1 MDDNA
6 KKSEVNSKPSIPGQ
20 GEGLSDGK
28 LPVSPLDKSEG
39 DKKTGGLGKNS
50 AFNPA
55 KDLPTSMDNLKSA
68 PLGLK
73 GGAGEKAA
81 KSAAGGGAAKD
92 PKQSKTLD
100 ALKKLSDKSDG
111 GAGGKAGKKVPKTPM
126 EKNTE
131 AKAGKAEQAANL
143 AIKEGLNKFVAP
155 GVGTAFEKAGGLR
168 GVAIIALGILVA
180 AMIPLFTFFYIMQNP
195 DEIIGKVLTNQKLR
209 DYGYDLAR
217 AFGKNILKE
226 AIDALPGLGEVDYRG
241 PNTAVAAAPVTI
253 PPGSTLERL
262 SKIDWKKAQYQT
274 LNKKDC
280 GYELKL
286 KQVINSEGRVRSV
299 PESVLNTKTGATIAL
314 DNLSANTRA
323 TYCIQQQYPIFNL
336 MARQPIT
343 REINTHENTNI
354 HLNYASKKDTEELRG
369 NKREV
374 NKYVY
379 DKTLNR
385 ITPKKEQSIDFSDY
399 QGQLDVI
406 QNSYRDAV
414 REYNAANP
422 NDQVPYSED
431 KSNLVAGIN
440 KMYEDMAAGK
450 SPYDMQIQNYINIP
464 RKDTGQS
471 RIVTTGLA
479 NTLCPFIMGFLDLGD
494 DPTEEESAKNAR
506 KAIESRLDS
515 TERGATKINTLADT
529 RKADQLSNAENNST
543 IAQQDNWASSAAYSI
558 DVHNTISGVEQNP
571 EATSTR
577 SYNARQTALYD
588 TEAIQKLK
596 NGCVF
601 ISAPG
606 GLFGSA
612 LADAGN
618 QMVADGYSDLKL
630 EIVAQS
636 EGVFNSPSDFGLQEI
651 ITSFVRT
658 GSVTAVSG
666 LESGPDNYNRQAA
679 GFRQLMN
686 DYFLRIGG
694 RFLTEPEANQLSIDT
709 ENLRRE
715 EEKDRGVGYRLFALD
730 NIRSARSI
738 INQNTVTPKTAMT
751 AGEGLFKQLLNPLK
765 SLASIHSSALY
776 YGFGQHN
783 KAFAA
788 STSGDKYLKIDT
800 AGIPQGDFS
809 IGMLDNATY
818 IENLKA
824 NGSPA
829 EKRKLTH
836 YDSCFKQKIPTSQYF
851 KIRTKPL
858 SEIGNQALTN
868 SIRDK
873 YPGANAV
880 QWFIF
885 HPEWHRGVVLDANGN
900 VTAVRTDDPDGKFNK
915 FNDCKEILQ
924 DAKDI
929 NSLPVKYRMYIYY
942 NMVLD
947 QMASLSS
954 DADNPSIYANNG
966 ASGPTGT
973 VGTPDPDADTSGVP
987 CPTEPGITTSTGPNL
1002 VNGVAQTYGPGQV
1015 PANKI
1020 MVCDVAAPGGGVI
1033 DINVSLASQLN
1044 RLLKDAQAAGILFGG
1059 GGFRSY
1065 EEQVGLRT
1073 TNGCPDVFTASPSSC
1088 RVPTAIP
1095 GTSNHE
1101 KGLAIDFTTGGNTL
1115 DRGSPGFNWLV
1126 ANAANY
1132 GLINLPSEPWHWSV
1146 TGG

>member
-1 MDDNA
+1 MDNNP
-6 KKSEVNSKPSIPGQ
+6 KKSEGNSKKNMPGQ
-20 GEGLSDGK
+20 SEGLGDGN
-28 LPVSPLDKSEG
+28 LPVSPLDKGSAGKEM
-39 DKKTGGLGKNS
+39 GGGAGKQS

-68 PLGLK
+68 PLGVK
-73 GGAGEKAA
+73 GGAGDKLA

-143 AIKEGLNKFVAP
+143 AIKEGLNKFIAP
-155 GVGTAFEKAGGLR
+155 GAGTAFEKAGGIR
-168 GVAIIALGILVA
+168 GVGVILLVTVVISL
-180 AMIPLFTFFYIMQNP
+180 IPLFTFFYIMQNP

-217 AFGKNILKE
+217 AFGKNILKD
-226 AIDALPGLGEVDYRG
+226 AIDALPGLGEVDYHG
-241 PNTAVAAAPVTI
+241 PNTAIAAAPTTI

-274 LNKKDC
+274 LDKKGC

-286 KQVINSEGRVRSV
+286 KQVINSEGRVRFV
-299 PESVLNTKTGATIAL
+299 PDYVVNTKTDTTIQI
-314 DNLSANTRA
+314 DNLSNNILA
-323 TYCIQQQYPIFNL
+323 TNCIQQQYPIFNL
-336 MARQPIT
+336 MARQPVT
-343 REINTHENTNI
+343 REINQLADVR
-354 HLNYASKKDTEELRG
+354 LNYASKKDTEEFRR
-369 NKREV
+369 NKAEV
-374 NKYVY
+374 DRYVY

-385 ITPKKEQSIDFSDY
+385 ITPKKEDSIDFSNY
-399 QGQLDVI
+399 QGQIDII

-422 NDQVPYSED
+422 DDQIPYSDD

-450 SPYDMQIQNYINIP
+450 SPYDMQLQSYINIP
-464 RKDTGQS
+464 TKDNGQS
-471 RIVTTGLA
+471 RVVTTGLA

-506 KAIESRLDS
+506 KAIESRLAS
-515 TERGATKINTLADT
+515 TERGAIKITTLADT
-529 RKADQLSNAENNST
+529 RKADQLSNVENNST

-558 DVHNTISGVEQNP
+558 DVHNSLNGVQQNP

-606 GLFGSA
+606 GIFGDA
-612 LADAGN
+612 LADTGN
-618 QMVADGYSDLKL
+618 KMVADGYRDLKL

-636 EGVFNSPSDFGLQEI
+636 EGVFNSPSDFGLKEI

-694 RFLTEPEANQLSIDT
+694 RFLTETEANQVAIDS

-751 AGEGLFKQLLNPLK
+751 AGTGLFKQLLNPLK
-765 SLASIHSSALY
+765 SLANIHSSALY
-776 YGFGQHN
+776 YSFGQHN

-788 STSGDKYLKIDT
+788 NTSGDKYLKIDT
-800 AGIPQGDFS
+800 AGIPQGDFNIS
-809 IGMLDNATY
+809 MLENATY

-858 SEIGNQALTN
+858 SEIGNRTLTD

-885 HPEWHRGVVLDANGN
+885 HPEWHRGVILDANGN
-900 VTAVRTDDPDGKFNK
+900 VAAVRTDDPEGKFNK

-929 NSLPVKYRMYIYY
+929 NSLPVKYRMYVYY
-942 NMVLD
+942 NIVLD

-954 DADNPSIYANNG
+954 DADNPSIYANSG
-966 ASGPTGT
+966 TSGPTGPI
-973 VGTPDPDADTSGVP
+973 GAPDPDADTSGTP
-987 CPTEPGITTSTGPNL
+987 CPSEPGITTSTGPNL

-1044 RLLKDAQAAGILFGG
+1044 KLLKDAQAAGILFGG

-1101 KGLAIDFTTGGNTL
+1101 KGLAIDFTTGGNTI

-1132 GLINLPSEPWHWSV
+1132 GLINLESEPWHWSV